1 MKKVAAK
8 IITISSQLLVVVI
21 ALVLLFNNSEKT
33 TTRSLVIG
41 NNNLNKVAD
50 KTSILFTSVVEEDS
64 DVIIDF
70 LTEEEK
76 QEEIVEEP
84 VEEVEEQVVETPTVA
99 SDFSDREVIETY
111 VGNLT
116 GYGPDC
122 YGCTTGLTSTGHNLY
137 ESIYYNDPEFGTIR
151 ILAADK
157 SIPFYSIIR
166 ISNVPGVDPF
176 LGIVLDRGG
185 NVGFGKGTL
194 FDLAFESEYS
204 PNLIDLTHNVT
215 FEMLR
220 SGN

>member
-8 IITISSQLLVVVI
+8 IITISSQLLI
-21 ALVLLFNNSEKT
+21 AVLFLVLLFNSSEKN
-33 TTRSLVIG
+33 TTRNLVIG

-50 KTSILFTSVVEEDS
+50 KTSILFNNVKEKEES
-64 DVIIDF
+64 DVIVE
-70 LTEEEK
+70 LTAEEEI
-76 QEEIVEEP
+76 EGEEP
-84 VEEVEEQVVETPTVA
+84 VEEEVETPTIGVA
-99 SDFSDREVIETY
+99 SDFTDREVIETY
-111 VGNLT
+111 TGNLT

-137 ESIYYNDPEFGTIR
+137 NSIYYDDPEFGTIR
-151 ILAADK
+151 ILAADR

-166 ISNVPGVDPF
+166 ISNVPGMDPF

-220 SGN
+220 SGK

>member
-8 IITISSQLLVVVI
+8 IITISSQLLI
-21 ALVLLFNNSEKT
+21 AVLFLVLLFNSSEKN
-33 TTRSLVIG
+33 TTRNLVIG

-50 KTSILFTSVVEEDS
+50 KTSILFNNVKEKEES
-64 DVIIDF
+64 DVIVE
-70 LTEEEK
+70 LTAEEEI
-76 QEEIVEEP
+76 EGEEP
-84 VEEVEEQVVETPTVA
+84 VEEEVETPTIGVA
-99 SDFSDREVIETY
+99 SDFTDREVIETY
-111 VGNLT
+111 TGNLT

-137 ESIYYNDPEFGTIR
+137 NSIYYDDPEFGTIR
-151 ILAADK
+151 ILAADR

-166 ISNVPGVDPF
+166 ISNVPGMDPF

-215 FEMLR
+215 FELLR
-220 SGN
+220 SGR